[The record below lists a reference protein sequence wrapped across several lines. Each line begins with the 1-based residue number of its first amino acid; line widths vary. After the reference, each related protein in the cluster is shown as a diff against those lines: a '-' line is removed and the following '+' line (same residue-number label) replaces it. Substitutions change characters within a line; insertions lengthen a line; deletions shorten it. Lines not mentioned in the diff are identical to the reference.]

1 MKRMTGR
8 RTAGFTLIE
17 ILVVVAVVG
26 ILASILIPV
35 AGRAAKGSKKRK
47 AQVEVSSLK
56 MAVEQFHKDHHYMP
70 FKNTGGKKGMVGE
83 DKWAKTDDSDWME
96 LAAEEL
102 GDERL
107 ALEANGDLGESC
119 AWFFQISSP
128 PKRSFIRNSASSSII
143 ASMMRASCGS
153 NCVPLQ
159 RSISART
166 SGCVRTAEYVRVEV
180 IAS

>member
-56 MAVEQFHKDHHYMP
+56 MAVEQFHQDHHYMP

-83 DKWAKTDDSDWME
+83 DKWAQTDDSDWME
-96 LAAEEL
+96 MLQGENALKKNYFTAKTDDTGKFLDPWGHAYYVGMDRNQDGYVEGT
-102 GDERL
+102 GDVGGAGKIARDIV
-107 ALEANGDLGESC
+107 GVYSLGEDGQK
-119 AWFFQISSP
+119 ATTDD
-128 PKRSFIRNSASSSII
+128 I
-143 ASMMRASCGS
+143 ATFSW
-153 NCVPLQ
+153 
-159 RSISART
+159 
-166 SGCVRTAEYVRVEV
+166 EDKK
-180 IAS
+180 